1 MSLVTVSLVK
11 FIEVG
16 GAEVK
21 VFFSA
26 AITEDGVVIVSLFEF
41 LVDSPQK
48 AFSFHYCNTDIQLQ
62 SVNVLHLK
70 FNL

>member
-48 AFSFHYCNTDIQLQ
+48 AFSFH
-62 SVNVLHLK
+62 
-70 FNL
+70 

>member
-21 VFFSA
+21 VFFS

-48 AFSFHYCNTDIQLQ
+48 AFSFHYCNTDTQLQ
-62 SVNVLHLK
+62 SVNVLHLT
-70 FNL
+70 FNS